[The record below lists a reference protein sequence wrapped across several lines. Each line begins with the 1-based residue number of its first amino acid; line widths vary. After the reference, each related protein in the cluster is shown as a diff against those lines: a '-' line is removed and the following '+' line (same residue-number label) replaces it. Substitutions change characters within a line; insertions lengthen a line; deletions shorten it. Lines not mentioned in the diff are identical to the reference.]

1 MSAPGNMS
9 SYSQCVVWFCSPEQ
23 VVWYSSIVTQTL
35 DTVSVIVTQYNNTAF
50 TSITTV
56 RHDLPIDYG
65 ALSKSQPPGY
75 TDPQYIL
82 SIMGEDYTFNVP
94 YDPMWQAVN
103 LTDGQLDS
111 STSIPYPSAYIAA
124 TAIGYAALNGLNS
137 ECSPPAGFPG
147 LQCPEPA
154 TLTTVSG
161 AQCTYTTNMY
171 RLPDTYYEMIPMA
184 AFATPA
190 EFGALSDTRSAAAWL
205 QTNSYLTSLVPNI
218 NRCVIVGELAGP
230 PRVKIPVDA
239 MTGTVTT
246 TLQSTGM
253 PTSQI
258 PMPVSPL
265 TTSTAASTVPPSPQ
279 PSAPRSDSQLP
290 SPKTS
295 QPSVS
300 TPNSVSISN
309 SPASLGGS
317 RFPEPLPNTIPEA
330 TPAPEP
336 SYAHD
341 PQPKPE
347 QAPEPSVTNTRT
359 SVSSV
364 PLIDVAQMPPEH
376 MSSEAMDSAPV
387 GSRRPAISFG
397 GTRFTQDTNSRIV
410 LPAGTL
416 TPGGELTLSGTPIF
430 LAPGGSY
437 VIVGTS
443 TQQVAFVTL
452 STITANPSKTAAHD
466 AYTAGIDGQRSTGK
480 QIPTEGG
487 EVLVSDTPVSVNLGG
502 GYASPI
508 KVALSSATYTA
519 NAAGDFVI
527 ASQTLKPGNALTID
541 GNRVSYANDGDAVV
555 IGSTTQFLASSATHS
570 ISTMTFDGSPHMT
583 NSDGDVV
590 IAGQTIKPGEALT
603 LSGTPVS
610 FAADHNAVVIGS
622 TTESLVKTDTP
633 NAPIITFG
641 GSQYTANLG
650 GDFVIGSQTL
660 RPGEALTLAGTPISY
675 APDHA
680 FLVIGSS
687 TQSLSPSETFSM
699 PILTFGGT
707 SYTANADGE
716 FLINGQTLAAGG
728 TITVSG
734 TPIIYGP
741 TSGKVITASKT
752 QHLAH
757 SVTNS
762 LMVYAG
768 STFTE
773 NAAGNFI
780 IASQTLSPGEVITVS
795 GTPISYAADKT
806 AVVVPTSTEAVATGL
821 GGYIVSAFGSGPA
834 PDPGSTTTAST
845 TGGVAAFTGEGS
857 RLGKERSMWVLGV
870 GVLIAIAMAVLR

>member
-1 MSAPGNMS
+1 
-9 SYSQCVVWFCSPEQ
+9 
-23 VVWYSSIVTQTL
+23 
-35 DTVSVIVTQYNNTAF
+35 
-50 TSITTV
+50 
-56 RHDLPIDYG
+56 
-65 ALSKSQPPGY
+65 
-75 TDPQYIL
+75 
-82 SIMGEDYTFNVP
+82 
-94 YDPMWQAVN
+94 
-103 LTDGQLDS
+103 
-111 STSIPYPSAYIAA
+111 
-124 TAIGYAALNGLNS
+124 
-137 ECSPPAGFPG
+137 
-147 LQCPEPA
+147 
-154 TLTTVSG
+154 
-161 AQCTYTTNMY
+161 
-171 RLPDTYYEMIPMA
+171 MA

-239 MTGTVTT
+239 ITGTVTT
-246 TLQSTGM
+246 TLQSTRM

-309 SPASLGGS
+309 SKPPSPASLGGS
-317 RFPEPLPNTIPEA
+317 KYSEPLPNTIPEA

-336 SYAHD
+336 SYAPD

-347 QAPEPSVTNTRT
+347 QAPEPSVTNTRK

-364 PLIDVAQMPPEH
+364 PLMDVAQMAPGH
-376 MSSEAMDSAPV
+376 MSSEAMDFAPV

-416 TPGGELTLSGTPIF
+416 TPGGELTLSGTPIS

-452 STITANPSKTAAHD
+452 STITAYPSKTAAHG
-466 AYTAGIDGQRSTGK
+466 AYTAGTDGQRSTGN

-487 EVLVSDTPVSVNLGG
+487 EVLVSDTPASVILGG

-508 KVALSSATYTA
+508 KVALGSATYTA

-555 IGSTTQFLASSATHS
+555 IGSTTQLLASSATHS
-570 ISTMTFDGSPHMT
+570 ISIMTFDGSPHMT
-583 NSDGDVV
+583 NSDGDLV

-603 LSGTPVS
+603 LSSTPIS
-610 FAADHNAVVIGS
+610 FAADHNAIVIGS
-622 TTESLVKTDTP
+622 TTESLVKIDTP
-633 NAPIITFG
+633 NAPVITFG
-641 GSQYTANLG
+641 DSQYTANLN

-660 RPGEALTLAGTPISY
+660 RPGEALTLPVLPYRTLPSMLFWSLARVHSHY
-675 APDHA
+675 HHQKHLLCRYLR
-680 FLVIGSS
+680 LVAHH
-687 TQSLSPSETFSM
+687 TRLMQMVNFS
-699 PILTFGGT
+699 
-707 SYTANADGE
+707 
-716 FLINGQTLAAGG
+716 
-728 TITVSG
+728 
-734 TPIIYGP
+734 
-741 TSGKVITASKT
+741 
-752 QHLAH
+752 
-757 SVTNS
+757 
-762 LMVYAG
+762 
-768 STFTE
+768 
-773 NAAGNFI
+773 
-780 IASQTLSPGEVITVS
+780 
-795 GTPISYAADKT
+795 
-806 AVVVPTSTEAVATGL
+806 
-821 GGYIVSAFGSGPA
+821 
-834 PDPGSTTTAST
+834 
-845 TGGVAAFTGEGS
+845 
-857 RLGKERSMWVLGV
+857 
-870 GVLIAIAMAVLR
+870 